1 MKHLVF
7 HVIHTFMPCG
17 VGKPTDSD
25 VSFWS
30 PGLMKARYSEV
41 LQQVRGLIVQP
52 TLRAQYYYAVLR
64 SELPPS
70 VIRVQYKLI
79 TSIVRLSN

>member
-1 MKHLVF
+1 
-7 HVIHTFMPCG
+7 MPCG

-30 PGLMKARYSEV
+30 PGLMKARYSEI

-52 TLRAQYYYAVLR
+52 TLRAQHYYAVLC

-79 TSIVRLSN
+79 YKLDCLTKFMLRITVIVR